1 MRERYAACL
10 LFCTGMTDLVLS
22 WESGAAV
29 RHGHLGIRL
38 EKLFAARDLV
48 RGAMGV
54 AWFEEQEQRH
64 DRVGI
69 ADEHALYRQLTAPN
83 DLALVEVAELAH
95 YLTAF
100 ASDHALP
107 GVIKDLR
114 SDKFWAVFY
123 ELAMAYRWQ
132 DAGATVTLAPATAKG
147 VADFKAVI
155 DGQEF
160 IVEVSKF
167 EDDFVGGFRF
177 DIPLK
182 IVEAVEKALLDV
194 QPFVCKIYLHEE
206 LTPAKETPLRAA
218 AKEACHAFRQA
229 VHAGEDAATVTTDF
243 CTVMLERLTGS
254 SETNP
259 FRLDE
264 FGRQVSVH
272 EHEWN
277 AYMGSPDDHARFFF
291 QVQPEERSFRD
302 ELLAKVTKELK
313 QLARTEAPT
322 VVMIDVS
329 AFGDFYSLP
338 LASMQDE
345 LTDLLRQHQRA
356 ASLWFFSRQWTTA
369 FRYKYWWTHLESP
382 YANVLVSDD
391 FLERLIEREWRW
403 DFLGE
408 REYEFST
415 PEADSRRYAEHMA
428 VRR

>member
-1 MRERYAACL
+1 
-10 LFCTGMTDLVLS
+10 MTDLVLD
-22 WESGAAV
+22 WESGAAA
-29 RHGHLGIRL
+29 RHAHLGIPL
-38 EKLFAARDLV
+38 ENLFAARDLV
-48 RGAMGV
+48 RGAMGA
-54 AWFEEQEQRH
+54 AWFEEQERRH

-69 ADEHALYRQLTAPN
+69 SGEHALYRQLTAPN
-83 DLALVEVAELAH
+83 DLALVEIAELAH
-95 YLTAF
+95 YLMAF
-100 ASDHALP
+100 ANDPAIAE
-107 GVIKDLR
+107 VIKDLR

-147 VADFKAVI
+147 IADFKAVI
-155 DGQEF
+155 DWQEF

-167 EDDFVGGFRF
+167 EDDFVGSFRF
-177 DIPLK
+177 DIPIK

-206 LTPAKETPLRAA
+206 LAPGKETPLRAA

-229 VHAGEDAATVTTDF
+229 RRAGQDSASVTSDF
-243 CTVMLERLTGS
+243 CTVTLERLTNS

-264 FGRQVSVH
+264 FGRQVSVR

-277 AYMGSPDDHARFFF
+277 AYIGSPDDHARFFF
-291 QVQPEERSFRD
+291 QVQPEERSFHD
-302 ELLAKVTKELK
+302 ELLAKVTKEVK
-313 QLARTEAPT
+313 QLARTETPT

-338 LASMQDE
+338 LASMQDA
-345 LTDLLRQHQRA
+345 LTDVLRQHQRV

-382 YANVLVSDD
+382 FAKALVPCE
-391 FLERLIEREWRW
+391 FLERLIDREWRW
-403 DFLGE
+403 DFLGG

-415 PEADSRRYAEHMA
+415 PETDSRRYAEHMA
-428 VRR
+428 IRR